1 MAVYKRGEKGVFY
14 MNFTVDGKRVFK
26 STGKFT
32 KKEAKHAEAME
43 RQKLMEQA
51 SLTPQ
56 ELSSRTLLSEAID
69 QVYQTRWKNNKDGEQ
84 SRTRALRLIALI
96 GDMPVGTINEDAVR
110 LLTFELEATNV
121 KSATVNR
128 YLEVLKTI
136 LRYKRQEWDFI
147 HLKKQPKGR
156 IRVLTKVEEENSVKL
171 LRDTVH
177 SSRRHFYPQV
187 SDLVEVLLDTGCR
200 LSEMLN
206 LKYDDVNYETN
217 LISIWINKGDRPR
230 SIPMT
235 SRVRTIL
242 MTRQKTD
249 KTKPFNVTIDQAD
262 KAWAWVR
269 KEMELEKDTQYVLH
283 SLRHTCATRLV
294 NRGVDL
300 YVVKEWLGHSSI
312 QVTERYAHLAPS
324 KLAHAAT
331 ILENYHSSLTQD

>member
-1 MAVYKRGEKGVFY
+1 MSVYKRGDKGVFY
-14 MNFTVDGKRVFK
+14 MNFTVDGVRTFK

-56 ELSSRTLLSEAID
+56 ELSARTLLSEAIE
-69 QVYQTRWKNNKDGEQ
+69 QVYETRWKANKDGEQ
-84 SRTRALRLIALI
+84 ARTRSLKLIELI
-96 GDMPVGTINEDAVR
+96 GDLQVCTINEDVVR
-110 LLTFELEATNV
+110 LLMFKLEA
-121 KSATVNR
+121 KKLKPATVNR

-156 IRVLTKVEEENSVKL
+156 IRVLDKHEEEKSIKL
-171 LRDTVH
+171 LRETVH
-177 SSRRHFYPQV
+177 TSRRQFYYEV
-187 SDLVEVLLDTGCR
+187 ADLVEVLLDTGCR
-200 LSEMLN
+200 LSEILD
-206 LKYDDVNYETN
+206 LRYDDINYDSN
-217 LISIWINKGDRPR
+217 LISIWVNKGDRPR

-235 SRVRTIL
+235 SRARTV
-242 MTRQKTD
+242 MMARQVTNKL
-249 KTKPFNVTIDQAD
+249 KPFTVTISQAD
-262 KAWAWVR
+262 KAWAWAR
-269 KEMELEKDTQYVLH
+269 KEMHLEKDIQFVLH

-294 NRGVDL
+294 NKGVDL

-324 KLAHAAT
+324 KLAHAAS
-331 ILENYHSSLTQD
+331 ILDDYHGAN

>member
-1 MAVYKRGEKGVFY
+1 MSVYKRGAKGVFY
-14 MNFTVDGKRVFK
+14 MNFTVNGVRVFK

-56 ELSSRTLLSEAID
+56 EIAARTPLSEAIE
-69 QVYQTRWKNNKDGEQ
+69 QVYQTRWKNNKDGKQ
-84 SRTRALRLIALI
+84 SRTRALRLIELI
-96 GDMPVGTINEDAVR
+96 GDVQVGSINEDVVR
-110 LLTFELEATNV
+110 TIIYKLEVTKV

-156 IRVLTKVEEENSVKL
+156 IRVLSKQEEDKAIKL
-171 LRDTVH
+171 LRETDH
-177 SSRRHFYPQV
+177 CSRRHFYPQV
-187 SDLVEVLLDTGCR
+187 ADLVEILLDTGCR
-200 LSEMLN
+200 LSEVLN
-206 LKYDDVNYETN
+206 LQYDDVNFDTN

-235 SRVRTIL
+235 SRVRGIL
-242 MTRQKTD
+242 LERQKSN
-249 KTKPFNVTIDQAD
+249 KKKPFTVTIYQAG

-269 KEMELEKDTQYVLH
+269 KEMALERDNEFVLH
-283 SLRHTCATRLV
+283 ALRHTCATRLV
-294 NRGVDL
+294 NKGVDL

-312 QVTERYAHLAPS
+312 QVTERYAHLSPH
-324 KLAHAAT
+324 KLAHAAKM
-331 ILENYHSSLTQD
+331 LE

>member
-156 IRVLTKVEEENSVKL
+156 IRVLTKIEEENSVKL
-171 LRDTVH
+171 LRDTIH

-242 MTRQKTD
+242 MTRQKAD

-269 KEMELEKDTQYVLH
+269 KEMKLEKDTQYVLH

>member
-1 MAVYKRGEKGVFY
+1 MSVYKRGDKAVFY
-14 MNFTVDGKRVFK
+14 MNFTVNGVRVFK

-56 ELSSRTLLSEAID
+56 ELSARTLLSDAIE
-69 QVYQTRWKNNKDGEQ
+69 QVYQTRWKSNKDGEQ
-84 SRTRALRLIALI
+84 SRTRALKLITLI

-110 LLTFELEATNV
+110 LLTFKLEAKQL

-156 IRVLTKVEEENSVKL
+156 IRVLDKQEEQQSVKL
-171 LRDTVH
+171 LRETEH
-177 SSRRHFYPQV
+177 SSRRQFYPQV
-187 SDLVEVLLDTGCR
+187 ADLVEVLLDTGCR

-217 LISIWINKGDRPR
+217 LISIWINKGNRPR

-242 MTRQKTD
+242 ISRQKTYQ
-249 KTKPFNVTIDQAD
+249 TKPFTLTIDQAD

-269 KEMELEKDTQYVLH
+269 REMKLETDTQYVLH

>member
-1 MAVYKRGEKGVFY
+1 MSVYKRGDKGVFY
-14 MNFTVDGKRVFK
+14 MNFTVNGVRVFK

-43 RQKLMEQA
+43 RQKMMEQA

-56 ELSSRTLLSEAID
+56 EIAARTLLSEAIE
-69 QVYQTRWKNNKDGEQ
+69 QVYQTRWKNNKDGKQ
-84 SRTRALRLIALI
+84 SRTRALRLIELI
-96 GDMPVGTINEDAVR
+96 GDVQVGSINEDVVR
-110 LLTFELEATNV
+110 NIIFKLEGTHV

-136 LRYKRQEWDFI
+136 LRYKRQEWEFI

-156 IRVLTKVEEENSVKL
+156 IRVLDKHEEQRAISL
-171 LRDTVH
+171 LRETKH
-177 SSRRHFYPQV
+177 SSRRGFYPQV
-187 SDLVEVLLDTGCR
+187 ADLVEVLLDTGCR

-206 LKYDDVNYETN
+206 LRYEDVNFETN

-235 SRVRTIL
+235 NRVRAI
-242 MTRQKTD
+242 MRRRQLLNR
-249 KTKPFNVTIDQAD
+249 TKPFNVTIYQAG

-269 KEMELEKDTQYVLH
+269 KEMGLGRDTEFVLH
-283 SLRHTCATRLV
+283 ALRHTCATRLV
-294 NRGVDL
+294 NNGVDL

-312 QVTERYAHLAPS
+312 QVTERYAHLAPK
-324 KLAHAAT
+324 KLAHAAS
-331 ILENYHSSLTQD
+331 ILESYHN

>member
-1 MAVYKRGEKGVFY
+1 MSVYKRGDKAVFY
-14 MNFTVDGKRVFK
+14 MNFTVNGVRIFK

-56 ELSSRTLLSEAID
+56 ELSARTLLSEAIE
-69 QVYQTRWKNNKDGEQ
+69 QVHQTRWKNNKDGKQ
-84 SRTRALRLIALI
+84 SRARALRLIILI
-96 GDMPVGTINEDAVR
+96 GDVEVGSINEDVVR
-110 LLTFELEATNV
+110 TLIFKLETTKV

-136 LRYKRQEWDFI
+136 LRYKRQEWEFI

-156 IRVLTKVEEENSVKL
+156 IRVLDKYEEQKAIKL
-171 LRDTVH
+171 LRETEH
-177 SSRRHFYPQV
+177 TSRRHFYPEIA
-187 SDLVEVLLDTGCR
+187 DLVEILLDTGAR

-206 LKYDDVNYETN
+206 LRYDDVNYETN

-235 SRVRTIL
+235 GRVRTIL
-242 MTRQKTD
+242 KARQTTNKI
-249 KTKPFNVTIDQAD
+249 KPFTVTIYQAG

-269 KEMELEKDTQYVLH
+269 DTMHLDKDTEFVLH
-283 SLRHTCATRLV
+283 ALRHTCATRLV
-294 NRGVDL
+294 NKGVDL

-324 KLAHAAT
+324 KLAHAAS
-331 ILENYHSSLTQD
+331 ILDSYHSSN

>member
-1 MAVYKRGEKGVFY
+1 MSVYKRGEKGVFY
-14 MNFTVDGKRVFK
+14 MNFTVDGVRVFK

-56 ELSSRTLLSEAID
+56 EVSARTLLSEAIE
-69 QVYQTRWKNNKDGEQ
+69 QVYQARWKSNKDGEQ
-84 SRTRALRLIALI
+84 SRTRALRLIELI

-110 LLTFELEATNV
+110 LLTFKLEATKV

-128 YLEVLKTI
+128 YLEVLKTT

-147 HLKKQPKGR
+147 RLNKQPKGR
-156 IRVLTKVEEENSVKL
+156 IRVLTKIEEENSVRL

-177 SSRRHFYPQV
+177 TSRRHFYPQV
-187 SDLVEVLLDTGCR
+187 SDLVEVLLDTGAR

-206 LKYDDVNYETN
+206 LKYDDVNYDTN
-217 LISIWINKGDRPR
+217 LISIWINKGNRPR

-242 MTRQKTD
+242 VTRQETHKL
-249 KTKPFNVTIDQAD
+249 KPFNLTIDQAD

-269 KEMELEKDTQYVLH
+269 KEMKLEMDTQYVLH

-294 NRGVDL
+294 NKGVDL

-331 ILENYHSSLTQD
+331 VLENYHSSLTQD

>member
-1 MAVYKRGEKGVFY
+1 MSVYKRGGKGVFY
-14 MNFTVDGKRVFK
+14 MNFTVNGVRTFK

-56 ELSSRTLLSEAID
+56 ELSARTLLSEAID
-69 QVYQTRWKNNKDGEQ
+69 QVYETRWKSNKDGEQ
-84 SRTRALRLIALI
+84 ARTRSLRLIDLI
-96 GDMPVGTINEDAVR
+96 GDLQVNTINEDTVR
-110 LLTFELEATNV
+110 LLMSKLEATKV
-121 KSATVNR
+121 KPATVNR

-156 IRVLTKVEEENSVKL
+156 IRVLDKHEEEKSIQL
-171 LRDTVH
+171 LRETVH
-177 SSRRHFYPQV
+177 NSRRQFYYEV
-187 SDLVEVLLDTGCR
+187 ADLVEVLLDTGCR
-200 LSEMLN
+200 LSEILN
-206 LKYDDVNYETN
+206 LRYDDVNYDTN
-217 LISIWINKGDRPR
+217 LISIWINKGNRPR

-235 SRVRTIL
+235 RRVRTAL
-242 MTRQKTD
+242 ESRQATHKI
-249 KTKPFNVTIDQAD
+249 KPFTVTIGQAD
-262 KAWAWVR
+262 KAWAWAR
-269 KEMELEKDTQYVLH
+269 KEMNLEKDIQFVLH

-324 KLAHAAT
+324 KLAHAAS
-331 ILENYHSSLTQD
+331 ILDDYHGSN

>member
-1 MAVYKRGEKGVFY
+1 MSVYKRGDKGVFY
-14 MNFTVDGKRVFK
+14 MNFTVNGVRVFK

-43 RQKLMEQA
+43 RQKMMEQA

-56 ELSSRTLLSEAID
+56 EIAARTLLSEAIE
-69 QVYQTRWKNNKDGEQ
+69 QVYQTRWKNNKDGKQ
-84 SRTRALRLIALI
+84 SRTRALRLIELI
-96 GDMPVGTINEDAVR
+96 GDVQVGAINEDVVR
-110 LLTFELEATNV
+110 KIIFKLEATKV

-156 IRVLTKVEEENSVKL
+156 IRVLSKPEEDKAIRL
-171 LRDTVH
+171 LRETDH
-177 SSRRHFYPQV
+177 CSRRHFYPQV
-187 SDLVEVLLDTGCR
+187 ADLVEILLDTGCR
-200 LSEMLN
+200 LSEVLN
-206 LKYDDVNYETN
+206 LPYDDVNFDTN

-235 SRVRTIL
+235 YRVRRIL
-242 MTRQKTD
+242 QERQKTN
-249 KTKPFNVTIDQAD
+249 KKKPFSVTIYQAG

-269 KEMELEKDTQYVLH
+269 KEMKLERDTEFVLH
-283 SLRHTCATRLV
+283 ALRHTCATRLV
-294 NRGVDL
+294 NKGVDL

-312 QVTERYAHLAPS
+312 QVTERYAHLAPD
-324 KLAHAAT
+324 KLAHAAAV
-331 ILENYHSSLTQD
+331 LEMYHSPCG

>member
-1 MAVYKRGEKGVFY
+1 MSVYKRGDKGVFY
-14 MNFTVDGKRVFK
+14 MNFTVNGVRVFK

-43 RQKLMEQA
+43 RQKMMEQA

-56 ELSSRTLLSEAID
+56 EIAARTLLSDAIE
-69 QVYQTRWKNNKDGEQ
+69 QVYQTRWKNNKDGKQ
-84 SRTRALRLIALI
+84 SRTRALRLVNLI
-96 GDMPVGTINEDAVR
+96 GDVEVGSIRDDMVR
-110 LLTFELEATNV
+110 TLILKLEATKV

-156 IRVLTKVEEENSVKL
+156 IRVLAKNEEERSIKL
-171 LRDTVH
+171 LRETTH
-177 SSRRHFYPQV
+177 CSRRSFYYEIA
-187 SDLVEVLLDTGCR
+187 DLVEVLLDTGCR

-206 LKYDDVNYETN
+206 LRYDDVNYETN
-217 LISIWINKGDRPR
+217 LISIWVNKGDRPR

-235 SRVRTIL
+235 TRVRSIL
-242 MTRQKTD
+242 KERQRIHKI
-249 KTKPFNVTIDQAD
+249 KPFTVTIYQAG

-269 KEMELEKDTQYVLH
+269 KEMGLANDTEFVLH
-283 SLRHTCATRLV
+283 ALRHTCATRLV
-294 NRGVDL
+294 NKGVDL

-312 QVTERYAHLAPS
+312 QVTERYAHLAPN
-324 KLAHAAT
+324 KLVHAAS
-331 ILENYHSSLTQD
+331 ILENYHSSN